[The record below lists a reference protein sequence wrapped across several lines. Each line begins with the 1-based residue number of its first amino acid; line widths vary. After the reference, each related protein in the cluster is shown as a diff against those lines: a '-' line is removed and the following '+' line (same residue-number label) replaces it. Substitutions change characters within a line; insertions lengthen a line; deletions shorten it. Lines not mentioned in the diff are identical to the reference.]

1 MTESTQEIV
10 FESSDWHQ
18 DQTAHGLLVLA
29 HQHATEVGFFAGL
42 KRYVAL
48 PMKTVTYSVHD
59 KLATLWASIIADCDH
74 TVEINFKLGPHE
86 RALAGVF
93 GLERFPDQS
102 GINRLLHAA
111 TDETVTQMRHLHLDL
126 LGRNGRARRR
136 RLRTKLARGR
146 VLFVDLDQRGIAVC
160 GKHYELAEAGY
171 FTRKRSHRGYQLS
184 MAFLGGALGEV
195 LDEYFDPGK
204 TPAGARVD
212 ALLESLE
219 QMRKKWGL
227 EASQVV
233 LRGDAQYGTPA
244 IIAKVQARGF
254 GFLFKGINPK
264 RAKNLATQVDETVFR
279 EVSPRAEGEPRW
291 AADLGERSFTARA
304 TKQTPKLEV
313 RARAIVVKWIDTSVP
328 GPPRPG
334 PTSRARR
341 ASEPKP
347 TRTCYALL
355 MTNLAAEVLPVAM
368 ALDRYDDRATIER
381 YFRDEQCVL
390 GARSVRTHKV
400 AGAAVFQWMV
410 AIANNLLQW
419 MRARYFTTTALET
432 YGVGRLVK
440 RAFQIPARVLRS
452 GTKLRVIFPKGHLL
466 VETIVAA
473 LTTHAL
479 INSAPGPAPP
489 PSPR

>member
-29 HQHATEVGFFAGL
+29 HQHAAQAGFFAGL
-42 KRYVAL
+42 KRYVSL

-86 RALAGVF
+86 RALAAVF

-102 GINRLLHAA
+102 GINRLLRAA
-111 TDETVTQMRHLHLDL
+111 TPETVAQMRRLHFDL
-126 LGRNGRARRR
+126 LARHSRSRRR
-136 RLRTKLARGR
+136 QLRTKLAHGR
-146 VLFVDLDQRGIAVC
+146 VLVVDFDQRGIAVR
-160 GKHYELAEAGY
+160 GKHYELAESGY

-184 MAFLGGALGEV
+184 MAFLGGPLGEV
-195 LDEYFDPGK
+195 LDEFFDPGK

-212 ALLESLE
+212 EVLESVE
-219 QMRKKWGL
+219 RMRVAWGL

-233 LRGDAQYGTPA
+233 VRGDAQYGTPA
-244 IIAKVQARGF
+244 VIDKVLARGF

-264 RAKNLATQVDETVFR
+264 RAQKLANEVGETAFAS
-279 EVSPRAEGEPRW
+279 VSPRAEGEPRW
-291 AADLGERSFTARA
+291 AADLGERSFRARA
-304 TKQTPKLEV
+304 TPQTPELEV
-313 RARAIVVKWIDTSVP
+313 RARAIIVKWIDTSVP
-328 GPPRPG
+328 GPKRPG

-341 ASEPKP
+341 AREPKP
-347 TRTCYALL
+347 TRTRYAML
-355 MTNLAAEVLPVAM
+355 MTNLDSKVLPAAM
-368 ALDRYDDRATIER
+368 ALDCYDDRATIER

-390 GARSVRTHKV
+390 GARSVRTHKA

-419 MRARYFTTTALET
+419 MRAQYLSTTAIAA

-440 RAFQIPARVLRS
+440 RAFQIPAQVIRCGRR
-452 GTKLRVIFPKGHLL
+452 LRVIFPKGHLL
-466 VETIVAA
+466 AAAIVAA
-473 LTTHAL
+473 LTSHAP
-479 INSAPGPAPP
+479 IRPVPGPAPP
-489 PSPR
+489 PTPQ

>member
-10 FESSDWHQ
+10 VESSDWHQ

-29 HQHATEVGFFAGL
+29 HQHATEAGLFAGL
-42 KRYVAL
+42 KRSVSL

-59 KLATLWASIIADCDH
+59 KLATLWASIVADCDH
-74 TVEINFKLGPHE
+74 TVEINFKLGAHE

-102 GINRLLHAA
+102 GINRLLRAA
-111 TDETVTQMRHLHLDL
+111 TPETVAQMRQVHLDL
-126 LGRNGRARRR
+126 LARNSRARRR
-136 RLRTKLARGR
+136 RLRHKLARGR
-146 VLFVDLDQRGIAVC
+146 VLFVDVDQRGIAVQ

-184 MAFLGGALGEV
+184 MAFLGGLLSEV
-195 LDEYFDPGK
+195 FDEYFDPGA

-212 ALLESLE
+212 ELLDSLE
-219 QMRKKWGL
+219 RMRVAWGL

-244 IIAKVQARGF
+244 IIAKVEARGF
-254 GFLFKGINPK
+254 GFLFKGISPK
-264 RAKNLATQVDETVFR
+264 RAKTLASGVDQTAFVS
-279 EVSPRAEGEPRW
+279 VSPRAEGEPRW
-291 AADLGERSFTARA
+291 AADLGERVVTTRA

-313 RARAIVVKWIDTSVP
+313 RTRVIVIKWIDTSVP
-328 GPPRPG
+328 GPKRPG

-341 ASEPKP
+341 AREPKP
-347 TRTCYALL
+347 TRTCYAML

-368 ALDRYDDRATIER
+368 ALECYDDRATIER

-390 GARSVRTHKV
+390 GARSVRTHKA

-419 MRARYFTTTALET
+419 MRARYFAKTPLEA

-440 RAFQIPARVLRS
+440 RAFQIPARLVRCGS
-452 GTKLRVIFPKGHLL
+452 TLRVIFPKGHLL
-466 VETIVAA
+466 VAAIVAA
-473 LTTHAL
+473 LTHHAS
-479 INSAPGPAPP
+479 ISSAPGPAPP
-489 PSPR
+489 PSPL